1 MDTRIQT
8 PAGSK
13 TCISKAAAVF
23 AAMLLF
29 CSCAGT
35 HPIPDD
41 DSTDTA
47 VLTDADT
54 ALPEEEGFSSY
65 TAEITDGKE
74 NYLLTVTAV
83 DGVLSACL
91 ENNRYES
98 EECSI
103 EPPEG
108 FRAMLPHTQSAA
120 RDVCRI
126 ITNDMDPSAVIPDIV
141 QFSFTDG
148 TEQVCR
154 FCTISDGKLTGV
166 KLLDT
171 DTPGEKPEEVPYL
184 TRSSLYHS
192 EADKFITS
200 IVVDESAGIVP
211 DIKDMVKIHTVR
223 FDPAENTL
231 TGRYERLT
239 EDNLL
244 YFGYAYW
251 GLANNAAVHFT
262 ETPFS
267 TGDTFIEMPDDNS
280 PDGALY
286 YYHVDDPRFSTTS
299 DLMKY
304 LRTIF
309 TDDIANTL
317 FTKAPQKYRDIN
329 GELCTL
335 TGTSVH
341 NSTLGMLTFTS
352 YARSQDGDS
361 VIYYARQEK
370 YDEDG
375 ALTGYVNGG
384 EFRITRQS
392 EWVYDEEDDR
402 YFEQHSYIV
411 SSYRYPYS

>member
-1 MDTRIQT
+1 MDTRIPT
-8 PAGSK
+8 SARSM

-29 CSCAGT
+29 CSCAYT
-35 HPIPDD
+35 HAVPEEGG
-41 DSTDTA
+41 SDTA

-65 TAEITDGKE
+65 TAEITDGMD
-74 NYLLTVTAV
+74 NYLLTVTAEN
-83 DGVLSACL
+83 DSLYACL
-91 ENNRYES
+91 ENNQYES
-98 EECSI
+98 EVCRMT
-103 EPPEG
+103 PPDG
-108 FRAMLPHTQSAA
+108 FHAMLPHTQSAA

-126 ITNDMDPSAVIPDIV
+126 ITNDMDPSAVIPDII
-141 QFSFTDG
+141 QFSFTNG

-154 FCTISDGKLTGV
+154 FYTVSDGKLTEV
-166 KLLDT
+166 KLYDT
-171 DTPGEKPEEVPYL
+171 DSFDEKPAEVPYL
-184 TRSSLYHS
+184 VRSSLYHS

-231 TGRYERLT
+231 TGKYERLT

-262 ETPFS
+262 EAPFN
-267 TGDTFIEMPDDNS
+267 TGDTFIEMPDDGA
-280 PDGALY
+280 PDGVLY

-335 TGTSVH
+335 TDTSLH

-370 YDEDG
+370 YNEDG